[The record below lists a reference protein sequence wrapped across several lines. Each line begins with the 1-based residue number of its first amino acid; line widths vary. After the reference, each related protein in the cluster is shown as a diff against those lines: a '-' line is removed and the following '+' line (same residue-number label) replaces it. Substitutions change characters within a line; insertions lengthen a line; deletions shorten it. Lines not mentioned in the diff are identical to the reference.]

1 MKYFLKVMT
10 ALVLAVAV
18 VFGVYYY
25 TDNKPSGDNAQNV
38 SLTTVSKAPAT
49 EKNSNIKLIA
59 SLEKEGFYLYKGN
72 KYVILKHNDKEF
84 EFDNWNSN
92 IDLETP
98 QMYYANFDADK
109 DKELIIKAVGAV
121 NQDTKEYVYDLY
133 ILNPKQN
140 SKEEEYDVILA
151 THNTWSKIVD
161 STIREELTQ
170 LKRCKKIIQI
180 AMDVMASP
188 IKYDKSTGVAKS
200 GYTGYARALQDNNG
214 NYLTIDKWTKGRGIY
229 SISKD
234 NKICVDIPVNISYKE
249 TKTVQ
254 NAGTIHF
261 EFNFNRS
268 NKLAVTERSIVFN
281 ANKDYK
287 VSSQKN
293 ETKEKWTYTE
303 INSDKSIS
311 STDTIIDWIKYK
323 MSYAPSL
330 ITQTTS
336 FAGQSTDINSISK
349 IVITQE
355 YIELTAKPEM
365 EFAKTSAEK
374 GEFSVIMNEGFK
386 SECDIA
392 YTASISEKD
401 GVQTLRINF
410 DKKYSKKELGSITI
424 NYATK

>member
-25 TDNKPSGDNAQNV
+25 TDKKPKNDNIQNA
-38 SLTTVSKAPAT
+38 SLTTVSKAPVT

-72 KYVILKHNDKEF
+72 KNVILRHNDKDF

-98 QMYYANFDADK
+98 QMYYANFDDDK

-133 ILNPKQN
+133 ILNPKQDT
-140 SKEEEYDVILA
+140 KEEEYDVILA
-151 THNTWSKIVD
+151 THNTWSKILN
-161 STIREELTQ
+161 SNIREEVTQ
-170 LKRCKKIIQI
+170 LKRCKKILQVS
-180 AMDVMASP
+180 MDVVAAP
-188 IKYDKSTGVAKS
+188 ISYDKKTGVAKT
-200 GYTGYARALQDNNG
+200 GYRGYARALQDNNG
-214 NYLTIDKWTKGRGIY
+214 NYLTIDKWIKGRGVY

-234 NKICVDIPVNISYKE
+234 NKICVDVPVQVSYKE
-249 TKTVQ
+249 SKAVQ
-254 NAGTIHF
+254 NIGSIHF
-261 EFNFNRS
+261 EFNFDKS
-268 NKLAVTERSIVFN
+268 NKLAVTRRSMVFN
-281 ANKDYK
+281 AVKEYK
-287 VSSQKN
+287 VSSQAN

-303 INSDKSIS
+303 NNSDKSTS
-311 STDTIIDWIKYK
+311 SSDTIIDWIQYK
-323 MSYAPSL
+323 TSYTPSL

-336 FAGQSTDINSISK
+336 FAGKGTDINSISK

-355 YIELTAKPEM
+355 AIELTAKKGM
-365 EFAKTSAEK
+365 EFAKESAKK
-374 GEFSVIMNEGFK
+374 GEFSVIMNEGYQ

-392 YTASISEKD
+392 YTAEISEKD
-401 GVQTLRINF
+401 GIQTLKIRF
-410 DKKYSKKELGSITI
+410 DKKYSKKELGSVTI

>member
-25 TDNKPSGDNAQNV
+25 TNKKPNNDNAQSI

-72 KYVILKHNDKEF
+72 KSVILKHNDNEF
-84 EFDNWNSN
+84 EFEGWNSN

-98 QMYYANFDADK
+98 KMYYANFDDDK

-133 ILNPKQN
+133 ILNPKHDT
-140 SKEEEYDVILA
+140 KKEEYDVILA
-151 THNTWSKIVD
+151 THSTWSKVVD
-161 STIREELTQ
+161 STIREEITQ
-170 LKRCKKIIQI
+170 LKRCNKIIQV
-180 AMDVMASP
+180 AMDVMAAP
-188 IKYDKSTGVAKS
+188 ISYDKATGVAKS
-200 GYTGYARALQDNNG
+200 GYTGYARALQDDNG

-234 NKICVDIPVNISYKE
+234 NKICVDVPVNVSYKE
-249 TKTVQ
+249 TKVVQ
-254 NAGTIHF
+254 NAGSIHF
-261 EFNFNRS
+261 EFNFDKS
-268 NKLAVTERSIVFN
+268 NKLAVTQRSMVFN
-281 ANKDYK
+281 ASDEYK
-287 VSSQKN
+287 VSSQRT
-293 ETKEKWTYTE
+293 ETKDKWTYTE
-303 INSDKSIS
+303 NNSDKSVS

-323 MSYAPSL
+323 TSYAPSL

-336 FAGQSTDINSISK
+336 FAGQSTDINSVSK

-355 YIELTAKPEM
+355 YVELTAKPGM
-365 EFAKTSAEK
+365 EFAKASAEK
-374 GEFSVIMNEGFK
+374 GEFSVIMNAGFK

-392 YTASISEKD
+392 YTATIREEEALQ
-401 GVQTLRINF
+401 VLRINF
-410 DKKYSKKELGSITI
+410 DKKYSKNELKSITI
-424 NYATK
+424 NYATQ